1 MPTSSL
7 LGRTSL
13 WAVYEPGFSRSRALR
28 AAAGLDVAVVVVVVV
43 AVVVVVQRAG
53 GEGVAICIVAR
64 SAPRIWRHLIDRRAG
79 RRDHSIVAIVIYI
92 CMGGGVRMLG
102 REEGREQAAG

>member
-1 MPTSSL
+1 MPTSSS

-28 AAAGLDVAVVVVVVV
+28 AAAGLDVAV
-43 AVVVVVQRAG
+43 VVVVVQRAG